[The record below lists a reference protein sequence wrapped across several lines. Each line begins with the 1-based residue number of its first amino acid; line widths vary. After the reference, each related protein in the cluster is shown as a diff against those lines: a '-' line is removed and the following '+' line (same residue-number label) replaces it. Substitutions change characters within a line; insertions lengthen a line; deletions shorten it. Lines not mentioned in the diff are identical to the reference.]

1 MTIRPKT
8 LPGLALLLGIGA
20 ASTLGLTGWS
30 PGAQAQSATAPATT
44 VPPAATPAV
53 PSAAT
58 TTAPAEVPAS
68 GSTSGTPAG
77 AAGAAGAAGTDAGSK
92 PHKIP
97 DHASRGMSGYL
108 AALHEELAITQTEEP
123 LWEDFA
129 ASMKDS
135 AAQLGQAYRQR
146 REQLPTMNALA
157 DLNSFISLEQ
167 LRLEGLKKSAAAFT
181 ALYQTMPPAQQKVAD
196 TVFLSDMPGAP
207 HHGKKAKAG

>member
-1 MTIRPKT
+1 MTVRPT
-8 LPGLALLLGIGA
+8 TVPGLALLLGIGA

-30 PGAQAQSATAPATT
+30 VGAYAQSATAPATT

-53 PSAAT
+53 PPAAT

-68 GSTSGTPAG
+68 GSSSGIPSQAP
-77 AAGAAGAAGTDAGSK
+77 GTQPEAK
-92 PHKIP
+92 PQPKTY

-108 AALHEELAITQTEEP
+108 AALHDELGITQAEEP
-123 LWEDFA
+123 LWGSFA

-146 REQLPTMNALA
+146 REQLPTMTALA
-157 DLNSFISLEQ
+157 DLGSFISLEQ
-167 LRLEGLKKSAAAFT
+167 LRLDGLKKSAAAFT

-207 HHGKKAKAG
+207 HHGKKAKSG